1 MGFLSRIFRRQ
12 SGDNERAASREDY
25 ATLIPKLKI
34 NSDKIAEVNRLCE
47 QFYKTQ
53 ERYAVVSKATG
64 VPVDV
69 LFALHYREAS
79 LDFRSCLHNGE
90 RIIGN
95 GRVTT
100 LVPKGRGPFNSWEAA
115 AIDAITIEKYAFP
128 NEWSLQ
134 KKLEFCESFNGMGY
148 KRRGVPSPYVLS
160 YTNGYSCGK
169 YVADGKFDV
178 NFKDQQCGVAA
189 IFLGLNK

>member
-1 MGFLSRIFRRQ
+1 MGFLSRVFGKKPEQTKII
-12 SGDNERAASREDY
+12 SREDY

-34 NSDKIAEVNRLCE
+34 NSDKIIEVNRLCE

-53 ERYAVVSKATG
+53 ERYAVVSRATG

-79 LDFRSCLHNGE
+79 LDFKACLHNGE
-90 RIIGN
+90 RVIGN
-95 GRVTT
+95 GKITK
-100 LVPKGRGPFNSWEAA
+100 LAPKGRGPFNSWEAA

-128 NEWSLQ
+128 NEWTLQ
-134 KKLEFCESFNGMGY
+134 KKLEFCESFNGNGY
-148 KRRGVPSPYVLS
+148 RKRGVPSPYVLS
-160 YTNGYSCGK
+160 FTNGYSCGK
-169 YVADGKFDV
+169 YVADGKYSST
-178 NFKDQQCGVAA
+178 FKDEQCGVAA